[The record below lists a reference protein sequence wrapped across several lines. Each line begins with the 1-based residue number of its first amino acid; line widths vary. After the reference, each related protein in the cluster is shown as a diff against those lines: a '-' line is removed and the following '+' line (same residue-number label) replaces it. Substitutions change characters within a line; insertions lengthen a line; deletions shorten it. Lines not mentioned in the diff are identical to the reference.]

1 MDDGGRGTSTFDG
14 LARAWA
20 SAVYIAQRLNA
31 LTLFATHYFE
41 LTTLPELLDN
51 IGNVHLDATEHQQG
65 IVFMHTVKPGPA
77 NQSYGLQVAQLAG
90 IPADVITSARAKL
103 QELEH
108 QVLPAAPAPQPL
120 HSLQTAQAAQP
131 AQKPGSTKP
140 AQNDLFASTPHPALD
155 RLLQLDPDELNPRQA
170 LEWLYE
176 IKKML

>member
-1 MDDGGRGTSTFDG
+1 VQVAAELGVEASQVGRVDAVGLIWAYQALLGLQSRELVST
-14 LARAWA
+14 LMSA
-20 SAVYIAQRLNA
+20 S
-31 LTLFATHYFE
+31 E
-41 LTTLPELLDN
+41 SLLC
-51 IGNVHLDATEHQQG
+51 
-65 IVFMHTVKPGPA
+65 K
-77 NQSYGLQVAQLAG
+77 LQVAQLAG

-131 AQKPGSTKP
+131 AQSAQKPGSTKP